1 MQQGATSPKALSSF
15 WSLYFK
21 NNQHSAS
28 KYKTF
33 WIQIAMAI
41 VNIKVEGFPR
51 IGLIM
56 EPTRFLKKDL
66 SYTRG
71 KALVLHVV
79 MQFSPILQPMWS
91 CLM

>member
-1 MQQGATSPKALSSF
+1 
-15 WSLYFK
+15 
-21 NNQHSAS
+21 
-28 KYKTF
+28 
-33 WIQIAMAI
+33 MAI